1 MLTVLD
7 LTWDLKYVSGKGQDE
22 SVIHTFNW
30 GESTKLSPDDDNERV
45 TDLQYT
51 HSFCIKNSRLDS

>member
-22 SVIHTFNW
+22 SVIRIFDW
-30 GESTKLSPDDDNERV
+30 G
-45 TDLQYT
+45 
-51 HSFCIKNSRLDS
+51 